1 VFLSSVAH
9 KWANSGDLT
18 YAKVFQE
25 DEDFHHENGV
35 LAYAESKLLLILL
48 VRHLARSS
56 PLVKYFA
63 VHPGICATNL
73 FDHCLPSW
81 ISKASRTLGFIRS
94 PEEGARGVLAAAE
107 QDNLSSGSYLSDGEA
122 IEPLIVNESK
132 LLQKS
137 RKFLD
142 ALAKKY
148 ALNFQ
153 VF

>member
-1 VFLSSVAH
+1 MFLSSVAH

-81 ISKASRTLGFIRS
+81 ISKGSLTQIRS
-94 PEEGARGVLAAAE
+94 RKLRIRKGAR
-107 QDNLSSGSYLSDGEA
+107 Y
-122 IEPLIVNESK
+122 K
-132 LLQKS
+132 
-137 RKFLD
+137 
-142 ALAKKY
+142 
-148 ALNFQ
+148 
-153 VF
+153 